1 MKITPFSNDSNDG
14 QMRYLRC
21 KRVKKKKGLPRK
33 TKRKTSDLELLKHAR
48 WIEKSERRNKR
59 GKEKQQ
65 VRRKYTW
72 KALAAKKKEQ
82 CVSKHTVAFRHTA
95 FLCCT
100 AKKVM
105 FACCECCTWFHQM
118 WVTCACGGNRVYAS
132 CAYRQRWTCPS
143 CSFSL

>member
-65 VRRKYTW
+65 VRRKYT
-72 KALAAKKKEQ
+72 
-82 CVSKHTVAFRHTA
+82 
-95 FLCCT
+95 
-100 AKKVM
+100 
-105 FACCECCTWFHQM
+105 
-118 WVTCACGGNRVYAS
+118 
-132 CAYRQRWTCPS
+132 
-143 CSFSL
+143 